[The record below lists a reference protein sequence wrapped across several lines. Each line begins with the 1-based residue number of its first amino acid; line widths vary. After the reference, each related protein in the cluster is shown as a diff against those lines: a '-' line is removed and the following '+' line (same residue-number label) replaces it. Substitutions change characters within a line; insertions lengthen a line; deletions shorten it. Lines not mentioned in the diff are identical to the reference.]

1 MEIPKRQISASI
13 LKWCT
18 RQVTALCCLVIS
30 FLTIPAQAEA
40 NAQITRKQEAQ
51 SYYAVMPLAA
61 QGVDSVSALIV
72 TDALVDG
79 LIGSA
84 KIRVMERAQMGKIL
98 QEQGFQKSGACD
110 GTECAVEIGRLLAVD
125 RLVVGS
131 VGRLGEAYTITARTV
146 NVETGEIIGSAH
158 LQHRG
163 DIDVVVSAAIP
174 KAVNSLLHIT
184 SESDQSPVVHAAER
198 EAQPFDSVSIASQ
211 IEVQVRDEAP
221 DDNGALKPRIA
232 LVNRSNSRV
241 DWIQIRWPLDLP
253 SRNVVVEAYYAPK
266 CEAHIERRA
275 KNGDLVVTCSKLGL
289 KPGQTWPGSDGM
301 SLAIHTPEW
310 KPWRSKHDLGLKR
323 QMQPRTDVQVEV
335 RSAR

>member
-1 MEIPKRQISASI
+1 MEIPKWHSLTSV
-13 LKWCT
+13 LKQCT
-18 RQVTALCCLVIS
+18 DQVPALCGLVIS
-30 FLTIPAQAEA
+30 FLMIPANAEA
-40 NAQITRKQEAQ
+40 KVASKQESQ

-84 KIRVMERAQMGKIL
+84 KIRVMERTQMGKIL

-146 NVETGEIIGSAH
+146 NVETGEITGSARVQ
-158 LQHRG
+158 LRG
-163 DIDVVVSAAIP
+163 DIDLVASAAIP
-174 KAVNSLLHIT
+174 KLVISLLQT
-184 SESDQSPVVHAAER
+184 APESNQIVAASSAGSDAR
-198 EAQPFDSVSIASQ
+198 PFDSVFAAAQ
-211 IEVQVRDEAP
+211 IEVLVRDEAP
-221 DDNGALKPRIA
+221 EDNGSLKPRIA
-232 LVNRSNSRV
+232 LVNRSNLRV
-241 DWIQIRWPLDLP
+241 DWIQIRWPLELP

-266 CEAHIERRA
+266 CEAHIERSA
-275 KNGDLVVTCSKLGL
+275 ENGDLVVTCSKLGL
-289 KPGQTWPGSDGM
+289 KPGQTWPGPDGM

-310 KPWRSKHDLGLKR
+310 KLWRSKHDLGLKR
-323 QMQPRTDVQVEV
+323 QMQPRTDIQVEV